1 LLLFFI
7 CVLQHFVDFFDD
19 QFDFHQY
26 AMRKLTLRAYVKM
39 LKYEDEIRGHRF
51 FFKAACGAVETYLS
65 LLTKKDKPAASTS
78 KPAEGDGISE
88 EEQKKALSKQR
99 KAEAKA
105 KATSSDKEKE
115 KDKGTQGK
123 KDSKEGTKKVDPDP
137 EGNLY
142 LKGDSLNE
150 ASKFLVPLLQF
161 HSSRIETHRLAID
174 VYTRKREPL
183 FLLSFSFF
191 LFFLICNFSSC
202 IQGSHWLLSSR
213 SKRPGLLIL
222 LTRRF
227 TP

>member
-1 LLLFFI
+1 
-7 CVLQHFVDFFDD
+7 
-19 QFDFHQY
+19 
-26 AMRKLTLRAYVKM
+26 MRKLTLRAYVKM

-115 KDKGTQGK
+115 KEKGTQGK

-161 HSSRIETHRLAID
+161 HSSHIETHRLAIE

-183 FLLSFSFF
+183 FLFF
-191 LFFLICNFSSC
+191 FFFLICNFSSC